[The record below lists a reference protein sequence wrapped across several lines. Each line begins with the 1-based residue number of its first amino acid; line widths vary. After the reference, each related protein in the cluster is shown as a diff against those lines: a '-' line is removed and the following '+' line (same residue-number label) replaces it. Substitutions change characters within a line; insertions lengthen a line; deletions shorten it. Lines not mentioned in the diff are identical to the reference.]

1 MVFILSVNRSLR
13 QVLADSHVAAV
24 TVALLLLWAL
34 DTAVR
39 GLWDPVYHVG
49 KFLFT
54 AIAIWDIPYLS
65 PSPTTIDRLTL
76 ISSGYLS
83 YCSIVSLAAASLLS
97 RWVYGTGP
105 IRLLIAYRTDLIRR
119 NHVEET

>member
-97 RWVYGTGP
+97 RCVP
-105 IRLLIAYRTDLIRR
+105 NRPDQ
-119 NHVEET
+119 EKSC